1 MTYKKEEANGRVWWL
16 WFGFFATFG
25 YAILV
30 VVFIREYEV
39 GFIDRVG
46 RLELNAIGD
55 FLAGVFAPL
64 AFLWLFVATM
74 MQSKEL
80 RLQREELALNRE
92 EMREARGVMKD
103 QAQAAKDQAET
114 ASLQTQAVREQISLQ
129 REVAE
134 ATYKVSLLDTRV
146 TIFKEIREGMNRLR
160 QMTPAELDTYASTFS
175 RAQLVFG
182 ADIAKKVVPILGE
195 IVTVMVDLHM
205 FETDNGTGAFQYYQ
219 DRLESDNWKGA
230 PIQAYEIDEF
240 KERLIDLIERCDGIT
255 DQISETGL
263 LENMR
268 AVMTINVSLSTA
280 EKIEP

>member
-1 MTYKKEEANGRVWWL
+1 
-16 WFGFFATFG
+16 
-25 YAILV
+25 
-30 VVFIREYEV
+30 
-39 GFIDRVG
+39 
-46 RLELNAIGD
+46 
-55 FLAGVFAPL
+55 
-64 AFLWLFVATM
+64 

-92 EMREARGVMKD
+92 EMREARSVMKD

-146 TIFKEIREGMNRLR
+146 TIFREIREGMNRLR

-182 ADIAKKVVPILGE
+182 ADIAKKVEPILGE

-219 DRLESDNWKGA
+219 DRLESDNWKGV
-230 PIQAYEIDEF
+230 PIQAYKIDEF

-280 EKIEP
+280 EK

>member
-1 MTYKKEEANGRVWWL
+1 MTDKKEKANGRVWWL

-25 YAILV
+25 YAIVV

-146 TIFKEIREGMNRLR
+146 TIFREIREGMNRLR

-175 RAQLVFG
+175 RA
-182 ADIAKKVVPILGE
+182 
-195 IVTVMVDLHM
+195 
-205 FETDNGTGAFQYYQ
+205 
-219 DRLESDNWKGA
+219 
-230 PIQAYEIDEF
+230 
-240 KERLIDLIERCDGIT
+240 
-255 DQISETGL
+255 
-263 LENMR
+263 
-268 AVMTINVSLSTA
+268 
-280 EKIEP
+280 